1 MKRKELKL
9 LSDKEM
15 MEQFAW
21 VSSRCVPEQLVD
33 IHYKKN
39 DKKNIDRIVAYKD
52 IVGDYITCIRE
63 LKSRGYSLQEIM
75 DIRVWEL

>member
-39 DKKNIDRIVAYKD
+39 DKKNIDKIVAYKD

-75 DIRVWEL
+75 DIRV

>member
-75 DIRVWEL
+75 DIRV